1 MATQLPRVQYDL
13 ISLGGGL
20 DQVTP
25 TLALR
30 PGVARRAT
38 NFEASI
44 NGGYTRIAGYE
55 RFDGRP
61 NPSDATYTILT
72 CQLVQAV
79 AVGDNLTGQTSG
91 ATARVLIVDGDN
103 LVVTREAG
111 TFATGE
117 VLLDGA
123 TPVGAIVEVVGIS
136 ADGLTDADY
145 RNQAADNYR
154 ADIGAVPGSGPIRGV
169 SYYKGTVYA
178 WRDNTAGTATL
189 MYESSANGWQVV
201 PFYDQ
206 FDFDKGV
213 VEFKAGDT
221 INGQT
226 SGATALIKAVI
237 VQSGSWAAGN
247 ATGYALFT
255 NMTGTPV
262 TGENIR
268 VGGTKVAEYLGQY
281 QPVALA
287 TGGRV
292 ETVIGNLGG
301 GPANL
306 KMYGADGVNRAFEFD
321 GDIFIPLRTGMAV
334 DTPTHVALHKQHLFL
349 AFGYSLQFSAIA
361 DPYSWSPLLGAGELA
376 MNDDITNLLTLP
388 GDQSSGALGVY
399 TRNSTSVL
407 YGSSSQDFQLITLN
421 QGAGALGYTAQVM
434 DSAYVLDDRGVLA
447 ISAAQNFGNFDTSS
461 LTLNI
466 RPYIQVRRN
475 LATASS
481 VNREKGQYR
490 IFFSDGAALYITIA
504 NGKLLGSMPVQFD
517 HKVTCCVEGETPDG
531 STTAFFGAENGFV
544 YRLDAGTSFDG
555 NPIASNLSL
564 VFNSI
569 RSPRVRKRYRKASIE
584 LTGDSYAQLQVAY
597 DLGYRSPE
605 IDQNTIGSYDTDLRN
620 SYWDSMTWDNFV
632 FDGNELSPSE
642 IEVDGTAE
650 NIAISVSSVSDLFK
664 PFTVNSILI
673 HYSLR
678 RGLR

>member
-38 NFEASI
+38 NFECSV

-55 RFDGRP
+55 RFDGQP

-72 CQLVQAV
+72 VQLVQPV
-79 AVGDNLTGQTSG
+79 AAGDTLTGQTSG
-91 ATARVLIVDGDN
+91 ATADVMISDGDT
-103 LVVTREAG
+103 LVVIREVG
-111 TFATGE
+111 TFSTGE
-117 VLLDGA
+117 ILLDGL
-123 TPVGAIVEVVGIS
+123 TPVGAIVEVVGIA
-136 ADGLTDADY
+136 ADGLTDAQY
-145 RNQAADNYR
+145 KNQAADVLR
-154 ADIGAVPGSGPIRGV
+154 ADIAAVPGSGPIRGV
-169 SYYKGTVYA
+169 SYYKGDVYA
-178 WRDNTAGTATL
+178 WRDAADGLSTR
-189 MYESSANGWQVV
+189 MYKSSTNGWTLI

-213 VEFKAGDT
+213 VEFKPGDT
-221 INGQT
+221 IVGQN
-226 SGATALIKAVI
+226 SGATALVKAVV
-237 VQSGSWAAGN
+237 VQTGDWSTGD

-255 NMTGTPV
+255 NMTGTPT
-262 TGENIR
+262 TGENIT
-268 VGGTKVAEYLGQY
+268 VGGVKVAEYLGQY

-287 TGGRV
+287 PGGRV

-306 KMYGADGVNRAFEFD
+306 KMYGADGVNRGFEFD
-321 GDIFIPLRTGMAV
+321 GDIFLPLRTGMAL
-334 DTPTHVALHKQHLFL
+334 DKPTHVALHKQHLFFS
-349 AFGYSLQFSAIA
+349 FGYSLQFSAIA
-361 DPYSWSPLLGAGELA
+361 NPYSWSPLLGAGELA
-376 MNDDITNLLTLP
+376 MNDNITNLLELP

-407 YGSSSQDFQLITLN
+407 YGSSSSDFQLITLN
-421 QGAGALGYTAQVM
+421 SGAGALPYTAQIM
-434 DSAYVLDDRGVLA
+434 EAAYVLDDRGVLSM
-447 ISAAQNFGNFDTSS
+447 SAAQNFGNFDTAS

-466 RPYIQVRRN
+466 RPYVQFRRN
-475 LATASS
+475 LATASL
-481 VNREKGQYR
+481 VNREKAQYR
-490 IFFSDGAALYITIA
+490 LFFSDGAALYITIA
-504 NGKLLGSMPVQFD
+504 NGKLLGSMPVQFENP
-517 HKVTCCVEGETPDG
+517 VTCAVEGETPDG
-531 STTAFFGAENGFV
+531 STTSFFGSTNGFV

-555 NPIASNLSL
+555 AEIPANMSL
-564 VFNSI
+564 VFNSVK
-569 RSPRVRKRYRKASIE
+569 SPRILKRYRKASIE
-584 LTGDSYAQLQVAY
+584 LTGDSYAQIQVAY

-605 IDQNTIGSYDTDLRN
+605 IDQNTIASYDSDLRN
-620 SYWDSMTWDNFV
+620 SYWDSMQWDNFV

-642 IEVDGTAE
+642 VEVEGTAE

-664 PFTVNSILI
+664 PFTVNSILL
-673 HYSLR
+673 HYSIR